1 MRWNKL
7 FFAGFLV
14 LVMSFL
20 LIGCSSGSSS
30 DSEDTSS
37 GEDGSATEEN
47 NDASG
52 SDEKYEIATVVKLT
66 GVGWFD
72 RMEKGVNKF
81 AEDTGHEAFQQG
93 PQEADA
99 ALQVQIIE
107 DLIAQQVDAI
117 TVVPFSAESL
127 EPVLKKAR
135 DAGIVVISHEADG
148 MENVDYNIEAFN
160 NQEYGEFMMDN
171 LAEAMGE
178 EGEYMTAVGS
188 LTSNSHMEWTE
199 AAYNRQQE
207 KYPNMTAVVTQ
218 VETNDDQET
227 ASEKFR
233 ETLKAYPN
241 LKGFQGSASTDAPG
255 AALAI
260 EQLGLTGKIQVVGT
274 SVPSVSG
281 QYIKNG
287 SLDSIY
293 FWDPADAAYAMD
305 TLAVMIL
312 EGKEDQIKD
321 GLDLGIP
328 GYENLVVKDG
338 KYLYGNAY
346 VKVDKENFDEYSD
359 F

>member
-1 MRWNKL
+1 MKKNKL
-7 FFAGFLV
+7 LFIGFLLVV
-14 LVMSFL
+14 LSVL
-20 LIGCSSGSSS
+20 LIGCSSDESSP
-30 DSEDTSS
+30 S
-37 GEDGSATEEN
+37 GEASDDSATKKTADKTE
-47 NDASG
+47 

-72 RMEKGVNKF
+72 RMGVGVERF
-81 AEDTGHEAFQQG
+81 AEDTGHDAFQQG

-135 DAGIVVISHEADG
+135 DAGIVVITHEADG

-160 NQEYGEFMMDN
+160 NSDYGVFLMDS

-188 LTSNSHMEWTE
+188 LTSNSHMAWEE

-207 KYPNMTAVVTQ
+207 AYPNMTAIERQ
-218 VETNDDQET
+218 VETNDDLQT
-227 ASEKFR
+227 ASARFR
-233 ETLKAYPN
+233 EVLKTHPN
-241 LKGFQGSASTDAPG
+241 LKGFQGSSGNDAPG
-255 AALAI
+255 ASLAI
-260 EQLGLTGKIQVVGT
+260 EELGLEGEIQVVGT

-281 QYIKNG
+281 QYIENG
-287 SLDSIY
+287 SMHAIT
-293 FWDPADAAYAMD
+293 FWDPADASYAMNK
-305 TLAVMIL
+305 LAVMIL
-312 EGKEDQIKD
+312 EGKEGEIKE

-328 GYENLVVKDG
+328 GYENLIVDG
-338 KYLYGNAY
+338 KYLYGNAP
-346 VKVDKENFDEYSD
+346 VKVDKENLDEFD

>member
-1 MRWNKL
+1 M
-7 FFAGFLV
+7 FFIGFLM
-14 LVMSFL
+14 LVVSIF
-20 LIGCSSGSSS
+20 LIGCGEDESSS
-30 DSEDTSS
+30 SE
-37 GEDGSATEEN
+37 GSTDDNATEASS
-47 NDASG
+47 DATG

-72 RMEKGVNKF
+72 RMEVGVERF
-81 AEDTGHEAFQQG
+81 AEDTGHDAFQQG

-135 DAGIVVISHEADG
+135 DAGIVVITHEADG

-160 NQEYGEFMMDN
+160 NEDYGVFLMDS

-188 LTSNSHMEWTE
+188 LTSNSHMAWEE

-207 KYPNMTAVVTQ
+207 AYPNMTPVARQ
-218 VETNDDQET
+218 VETNDDLQT
-227 ASEKFR
+227 ASAKFR
-233 ETLKAYPN
+233 EVLKAHPD
-241 LKGFQGSASTDAPG
+241 LKGFQGSSSNDAPG
-255 AALAI
+255 ASLAI
-260 EQLGLTGKIQVVGT
+260 EELGLEGQIHVVGT

-281 QYIKNG
+281 QYIENG
-287 SLDSIY
+287 SMHAIT
-293 FWDPADAAYAMD
+293 FWDPADASYVMNK
-305 TLAVMIL
+305 LAVMVL
-312 EGKEDQIKD
+312 EGREDEIKE

-328 GYENLVVKDG
+328 GYENLIVDG
-338 KYLYGNAY
+338 KYLYGNAP
-346 VKVDKENFDEYSD
+346 VKADKSNIDEYD

>member
-1 MRWNKL
+1 MKKNKL
-7 FFAGFLV
+7 LFIGFIMAV
-14 LVMSFL
+14 LSVL
-20 LIGCSSGSSS
+20 LIGCSSDGSSPS
-30 DSEDTSS
+30 NETPEEDTGKEST
-37 GEDGSATEEN
+37 DGT
-47 NDASG
+47 D
-52 SDEKYEIATVVKLT
+52 SDKKYKIATVVKLT

-72 RMEKGVNKF
+72 RMEVGVERF
-81 AEDTGHEAFQQG
+81 GQDTGHDTFQQG

-135 DAGIVVISHEADG
+135 DAGIVVITHEADG

-160 NQEYGEFMMDN
+160 NEDYGVFLMDS

-188 LTSNSHMEWTE
+188 LTTNSHMAWEE

-207 KYPNMTAVVTQ
+207 AYPNMTPVERQ
-218 VETNDDQET
+218 IETNDDLQT
-227 ASEKFR
+227 ASARFR
-233 ETLKAYPN
+233 EALKAHPN
-241 LKGFQGSASTDAPG
+241 LKGFQGSSGNDAPG

-260 EQLGLTGKIQVVGT
+260 EELGLEGRIQVVGT

-281 QYIKNG
+281 QYLENG
-287 SLDSIY
+287 SMYAIT
-293 FWDPADAAYAMD
+293 FWDPADASYVMNK
-305 TLAVMIL
+305 LAVMIL
-312 EGKEDQIKD
+312 EGKEDEIKE
-321 GLDLGIP
+321 GLDLGVP
-328 GYENLVVKDG
+328 GYEKLIVNG
-338 KYLYGNAY
+338 KYLYGNAP
-346 VKVDKENFDEYSD
+346 VKVDKDNLDEYD